1 MTSLI
6 KRLSTVAMI
15 VGICGTATP
24 AFAQTAV
31 SDAGV
36 VPILLQGDQT
46 PAAIAAAC
54 HIPVL
59 PNRQLQLSPSSPGGS
74 NEFGFGAQITV
85 SGDTIAFKDTSSP
98 APDQFNGTP
107 GIEGVGVRRN
117 GTYVYC
123 YNDKVRDGHLDAPGS
138 GTPNQVTLIWGPG
151 PCPLEADDVAA
162 ICAIYN
168 PNPEQPSVDFIQGHQ
183 IEKNQPV
190 NLCGCQS
197 EVSFCDPSLPQGQPG
212 ACLPAGQSNVFQGS
226 EPQNSAT
233 IGTGTCKQVALP
245 TVGGSLRYTTVCN

>member
-6 KRLSTVAMI
+6 KSWSTAAMI
-15 VGICGTATP
+15 VGILGSAAP

-36 VPILLQGDQT
+36 APILLQGDQS

-54 HIPVL
+54 QIPFL
-59 PNRQLQLSPSSPGGS
+59 PNRQIQLSPASPGGS
-74 NEFGFGAQITV
+74 NAFGFGAQIIV
-85 SGDTIAFKDTSSP
+85 SGETIAFTDTSSP
-98 APDQFNGTP
+98 APDQFNGTL

-123 YNDKVRDGHLDAPGS
+123 YNDKVHDSRLDAPGS
-138 GTPNQVTLIWGPG
+138 GSPNQVTLVWGPG
-151 PCPLEADDVAA
+151 PCPLDDATVAQV
-162 ICAIYN
+162 CAAYN
-168 PNPEQPSVDFIQGHQ
+168 PDPQQPTVDFIQGHQ
-183 IEKNQPV
+183 IKKNQPI
-190 NLCGCQS
+190 NLCGCESQ
-197 EVSFCDPSLPQGQPG
+197 VSFCDPSLPQGTPG
-212 ACLPAGQSNVFQGS
+212 ACIPAGQSNVFQGS

-233 IGTGTCKQVALP
+233 VGTGTCKQVALP